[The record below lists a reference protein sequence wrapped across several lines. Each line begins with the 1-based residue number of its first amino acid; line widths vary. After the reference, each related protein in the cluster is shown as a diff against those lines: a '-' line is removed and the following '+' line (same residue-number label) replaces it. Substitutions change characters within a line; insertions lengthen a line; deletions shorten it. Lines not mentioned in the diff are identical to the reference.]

1 VFYVERK
8 GPGPEQVP
16 PAIEF
21 TPSGRDRPVRLA
33 TDIVESPPVE
43 LEDE

>member
-8 GPGPEQVP
+8 GLGPEQVP
-16 PAIEF
+16 PAVEF

-33 TDIVESPPVE
+33 TDVVESPPVE